1 MKPFYIAII
10 EIDSLWPGVNDS
22 LYQVLIIINGFYYW
36 YLLMKKKAGTWWPVH
51 ANVMIDSFEI
61 WFEAIILAVIF
72 YNNIL
77 SYFDL
82 EQKGGY
88 RTHYMA
94 IWSYSFN
101 FQKVI
106 LEGVRC
112 YGVLMPLSM
121 IFQLQVYNGG
131 QFYWWR
137 KPEYPEK
144 TTDLPQLTG
153 ELYHIKWI

>member
-22 LYQVLIIINGFYYW
+22 LYQVLIIINGLYYW

-77 SYFDL
+77 SYFI
-82 EQKGGY
+82 
-88 RTHYMA
+88 T
-94 IWSYSFN
+94 S
-101 FQKVI
+101 I
-106 LEGVRC
+106 LESLYVIKFTSELRQVSSFLW
-112 YGVLMPLSM
+112 VLRFPPP
-121 IFQLQVYNGG
+121 I
-131 QFYWWR
+131 
-137 KPEYPEK
+137 K
-144 TTDLPQLTG
+144 LTAIIY
-153 ELYHIKWI
+153 L